1 MHNSSQIDI
10 VCGRLIIERQA
21 SRKIAISE
29 WKLFTRRIINRFVY
43 AVDFCIGSHLFPSLY
58 LVYNIYCILAII
70 LGNLAGATSGAVL
83 LLTFSEHIN
92 SSCSWWGMGTV
103 LLVCSFLIS
112 LCLAVCLFIGQVFVL
127 LFLFTIFSHHIL
139 FSSVFITRCIIIDLP
154 WMSMKAS
161 STFRGFADNILCNI
175 ADTSWLF
182 LSFNI
187 IERTCKE
194 VLHIS
199 WWSHSLY
206 KRKKCMYTYKKL
218 WFDLIHCA

>member
-1 MHNSSQIDI
+1 MHNSSHTDI
-10 VCGRLIIERQA
+10 ACGRLIIGRQA

-29 WKLFTRRIINRFVY
+29 WKPFTKRIINRFVY
-43 AVDFCIGSHLFPSLY
+43 ALDVCIWSHLFTSLY
-58 LVYNIYCILAII
+58 LVYNIYCILAIN
-70 LGNLAGATSGAVL
+70 LGSIAGATSGALL
-83 LLTFSEHIN
+83 LLTLSEHIN
-92 SSCSWWGMGTV
+92 SSFSWWGMGTL

-112 LCLAVCLFIGQVFVL
+112 LCLAVCLVIGHVFVL
-127 LFLFTIFSHHIL
+127 LFLFTVFSHHIL
-139 FSSVFITRCIIIDLP
+139 VSSVFITRCIIIDLP

-161 STFRGFADNILCNI
+161 STFRGFVDNILCNI

-199 WWSHSLY
+199 WWSHSL
-206 KRKKCMYTYKKL
+206 
-218 WFDLIHCA
+218 

>member
-1 MHNSSQIDI
+1 MWQINHRKASIQKDRNFRVKTVHEKNNKPI
-10 VCGRLIIERQA
+10 CLRCGFLHREPSL
-21 SRKIAISE
+21 S
-29 WKLFTRRIINRFVY
+29 
-43 AVDFCIGSHLFPSLY
+43 SLY
-58 LVYNIYCILAII
+58 LVYNIYCILANI
-70 LGNLAGATSGAVL
+70 LDSLAGATSGAVL
-83 LLTFSEHIN
+83 LLSEHIN

-112 LCLAVCLFIGQVFVL
+112 LCLAVCLFIGHVFVL

-139 FSSVFITRCIIIDLP
+139 FSSVFITRCKIIDLP
-154 WMSMKAS
+154 WMSMKAT
-161 STFRGFADNILCNI
+161 STFHWFADNILCNI

-199 WWSHSLY
+199 WWSHRL
-206 KRKKCMYTYKKL
+206 
-218 WFDLIHCA
+218 